1 MEEVK
6 VIQKA
11 APPPTEVAAQP
22 TKPEVPPAV
31 PYDAKVAT
39 QIQSFYKLK
48 SRKPD
53 QYRVGDDGSLNIYT
67 KTGELESSIKLKSY
81 RPITTEERSVME
93 SYRLD
98 KLAGLDIIYE
108 QERRNLI
115 AAYADFKTTG
125 NATAVLLANKR
136 VMDIELQRVNT
147 RSAIRSVKTIPVP
160 KVNEVIFDQPNEAR
174 KLFGYHNSL
183 GSKDMILEGIFVLE
197 RRNFP
202 ASLFYGRYED
212 TPEAA
217 AAAKEVAAEGEG
229 GAESSQSVR
238 LKTGLIARLF
248 FRPED
253 PHNGILS
260 PLWPVNF
267 IHKETQYACAYQAFE
282 AERMAEQG
290 QTEVRAKILKTRS
303 ARTVGIQ
310 TVKFTV
316 PAKNPTAT
324 WTGILTDM
332 YTQHPELLE
341 KLLATG
347 QDSLVYADPRAGGG
361 GVGIGADNKKVLD
374 PSNWK
379 SENVVGKVLESLRAT
394 FREQGKVE
402 AAPPPEAKE
411 SVISEEEQEAAK
423 KAAIIRNRA
432 STARGKA

>member
-6 VIQKA
+6 VIQRA
-11 APPPTEVAAQP
+11 APPPSIAAQP
-22 TKPEVPPAV
+22 IKPEVPQAV
-31 PYDAKVAT
+31 PYDAKTAT
-39 QIQSFYKLK
+39 QVQSFYKFQ

-67 KTGELESSIKLKSY
+67 KTGDLESSIKLKSY
-81 RPITTEERSVME
+81 RPITTEERSAMDA
-93 SYRLD
+93 YRSD
-98 KLAGLDIIYE
+98 KLAGLDVIYE
-108 QERRNLI
+108 QERRELI
-115 AAYADFKTTG
+115 AAYAEYKATG
-125 NATAVLLANKR
+125 NATSVLLANKR

-147 RSAIRSVKTIPVP
+147 RSAVRSVKTIPVP
-160 KVNEVIFDQPNEAR
+160 KVNEVIFDEPNESR
-174 KLFGYHNSL
+174 KLFGYHNAL
-183 GSKDMILEGIFVLE
+183 GGKDMILEGIFVLE

-217 AAAKEVAAEGEG
+217 AAAKEVAEGEG

-238 LKTGLIARLF
+238 LKTGLMARLF

-290 QTEVRAKILKTRS
+290 QMEVRAKILKTRS

-347 QDSLVYADPRAGGG
+347 QDSLVYADPRVGGG

-402 AAPPPEAKE
+402 AAPPPQAKE

-432 STARGKA
+432 RK

>member
-22 TKPEVPPAV
+22 TLKPEVPPAV

-67 KTGELESSIKLKSY
+67 KSGELESSIKLKSY

-93 SYRLD
+93 TYRLD

-125 NATAVLLANKR
+125 NATPVLLANKR

-183 GSKDMILEGIFVLE
+183 GGKDMILEGIFVLE

-217 AAAKEVAAEGEG
+217 AAAKEVAVEGEG
-229 GAESSQSVR
+229 GAEGAQSVR

-253 PHNGILS
+253 PYNGILS

-290 QTEVRAKILKTRS
+290 QMEVRAKILKTRS

-316 PAKNPTAT
+316 PAKNPTAI

-402 AAPPPEAKE
+402 APPPEAKE

-423 KAAIIRNRA
+423 KGAIIRNQMRR
-432 STARGKA
+432 S